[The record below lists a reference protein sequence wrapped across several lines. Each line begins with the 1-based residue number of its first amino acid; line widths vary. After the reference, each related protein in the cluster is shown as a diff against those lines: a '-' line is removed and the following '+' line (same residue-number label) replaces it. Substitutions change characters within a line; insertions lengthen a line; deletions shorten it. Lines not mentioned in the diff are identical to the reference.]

1 MMETNIRI
9 LISFLM
15 IVLIIL
21 SFLLGYFFAR
31 TRSETRFLNA
41 QAKLAKTRLEMLF
54 KEKED
59 LKNIKAV
66 NVKMNDEEM
75 KDFLKFLDNVA
86 KEEEEET
93 EKNEK

>member
-21 SFLLGYFFAR
+21 SFSLGYFFAR

-41 QAKLAKTRLEMLF
+41 QVKLAKARLEMLF
-54 KEKED
+54 NEKEN

-66 NVKMNDEEM
+66 NVKMDDEEI
-75 KDFLKFLDNVA
+75 KDFLNFLENMK
-86 KEEEEET
+86 KEEEENY
-93 EKNEK
+93 KNEK

>member
-1 MMETNIRI
+1 
-9 LISFLM
+9 M

-21 SFLLGYFFAR
+21 SFLLGYYFAR

-54 KEKED
+54 NEKED
-59 LKNIKAV
+59 LKNIKA
-66 NVKMNDEEM
+66 VKMNDEEM

-93 EKNEK
+93 EKK

>member
-1 MMETNIRI
+1 METNIRI

-54 KEKED
+54 NEKEN

-66 NVKMNDEEM
+66 KMDDEEM
-75 KDFLKFLDNVA
+75 KNFLNFLENMT
-86 KEEEEET
+86 KEEEE
-93 EKNEK
+93 KNDGE

>member
-1 MMETNIRI
+1 METNIRI

-54 KEKED
+54 KEKEN

-66 NVKMNDEEM
+66 NVKMDDEEM
-75 KDFLKFLDNVA
+75 KDFLNFLENMT
-86 KEEEEET
+86 KEEEET

>member
-1 MMETNIRI
+1 
-9 LISFLM
+9 M

-31 TRSETRFLNA
+31 TKSETRFLNA

-54 KEKED
+54 NEKED
-59 LKNIKAV
+59 LKNIKA
-66 NVKMNDEEM
+66 VKMNDEEM

-93 EKNEK
+93 EKK

>member
-1 MMETNIRI
+1 METNIRI

-54 KEKED
+54 NEKEN

-75 KDFLKFLDNVA
+75 KDFLNFLENMT
-86 KEEEEET
+86 KEEEE
-93 EKNEK
+93 KNDGE

>member
-1 MMETNIRI
+1 
-9 LISFLM
+9 M
-15 IVLIIL
+15 IVLVIL

-54 KEKED
+54 NEKEN

-66 NVKMNDEEM
+66 NVKMDDEEM
-75 KDFLKFLDNVA
+75 KDFLNFLENMT
-86 KEEEEET
+86 KEEEE
-93 EKNEK
+93 KNDGE

>member
-1 MMETNIRI
+1 METNIRI

-15 IVLIIL
+15 IVLVIL

-54 KEKED
+54 NEKEN

-66 NVKMNDEEM
+66 NVKMDDEEM
-75 KDFLKFLDNVA
+75 KDFLNFLENMT
-86 KEEEEET
+86 KEEEE
-93 EKNEK
+93 KNDGE

>member
-1 MMETNIRI
+1 
-9 LISFLM
+9 M

-54 KEKED
+54 NEKEN
-59 LKNIKAV
+59 LKKIKAV
-66 NVKMNDEEM
+66 NVKMNDEEI
-75 KDFLKFLDNVA
+75 KDFFNFLENMT
-86 KEEEEET
+86 KEEEENNDGE
-93 EKNEK
+93 

>member
-1 MMETNIRI
+1 METNIRI

-54 KEKED
+54 KEKEN

-66 NVKMNDEEM
+66 NVKMDDEEI

-86 KEEEEET
+86 KEENK
-93 EKNEK
+93 KNEK

>member
-1 MMETNIRI
+1 
-9 LISFLM
+9 M

-21 SFLLGYFFAR
+21 SFSLGYFFAR

-54 KEKED
+54 NEKES

-66 NVKMNDEEM
+66 KMNDDEM
-75 KDFLKFLDNVA
+75 KEFLKFLENVD
-86 KEEEEET
+86 KEEEEENQ
-93 EKNEK
+93 KNGK

>member
-1 MMETNIRI
+1 
-9 LISFLM
+9 M

-54 KEKED
+54 KEKEN

-66 NVKMNDEEM
+66 NVKMDDEEM
-75 KDFLKFLDNVA
+75 KDFLNFLENMT
-86 KEEEEET
+86 KEEEET

>member
-1 MMETNIRI
+1 METNIRI

-54 KEKED
+54 NEKEN

-66 NVKMNDEEM
+66 NVKMDDEEM
-75 KDFLKFLDNVA
+75 KDFLNFLENMT
-86 KEEEEET
+86 KEEEE
-93 EKNEK
+93 KNDGE

>member
-1 MMETNIRI
+1 
-9 LISFLM
+9 M

-54 KEKED
+54 NEKES

-66 NVKMNDEEM
+66 KMDDEEM
-75 KDFLKFLDNVA
+75 KGFLKFLEEID
-86 KEEEEET
+86 KEEN

>member
-1 MMETNIRI
+1 METNIRI

-15 IVLIIL
+15 IVLVIL

-54 KEKED
+54 KEKEN

-66 NVKMNDEEM
+66 NVKMDDEEM
-75 KDFLKFLDNVA
+75 KDFLNFLENMT
-86 KEEEEET
+86 KEEEENNDGE
-93 EKNEK
+93 

>member
-1 MMETNIRI
+1 
-9 LISFLM
+9 M

-54 KEKED
+54 NEKEN

-75 KDFLKFLDNVA
+75 KDFLNFLENMT
-86 KEEEEET
+86 KEEEE
-93 EKNEK
+93 KNDGE

>member
-1 MMETNIRI
+1 
-9 LISFLM
+9 M

-54 KEKED
+54 NEKEN
-59 LKNIKAV
+59 LKKIKAV
-66 NVKMNDEEM
+66 NVKMNDEEI
-75 KDFLKFLDNVA
+75 KDFFNFLENMT
-86 KEEEEET
+86 KEEEE
-93 EKNEK
+93 KNDGE

>member
-1 MMETNIRI
+1 METNIRI

-54 KEKED
+54 NEKEN
-59 LKNIKAV
+59 LKKIKAV
-66 NVKMNDEEM
+66 NVKMNDEEI
-75 KDFLKFLDNVA
+75 KDFLNFLENMT
-86 KEEEEET
+86 KEEEE
-93 EKNEK
+93 KNDGE